1 MAGRPKIRE
10 QFRTLDAIGEER
22 ICELYTKERTVN
34 RVLAQIAKRG
44 VVVTQRWLY
53 KWLHKTPTRW
63 ALWLEAKAFIAHAL
77 AEEAYEIAQ
86 NASPE
91 TVHVSKLQIQT
102 NQWMAERFNR
112 QDYGKSEVA
121 TVNVTIGEDFWNALS
136 SGETKDKRPKLDVP
150 ESDHEI
156 VQEEKPDE

>member
-1 MAGRPKIRE
+1 MVGRPKIRE

-22 ICELYTKERTVN
+22 ICELYTQERTVQK
-34 RVLAQIAKRG
+34 VLDKIAKRG

-53 KWLHKTPTRW
+53 KWLHKTPARW
-63 ALWLEAKAFIAHAL
+63 ALWMEAKAFIAHSL

-112 QDYGKSEVA
+112 EDYGKSEQAQV
-121 TVNVTIGEDFWNALS
+121 TVSIGEDFWEALS
-136 SGETKDKRPKLDVP
+136 SGENEKPKLDVP
-150 ESDHEI
+150 VSDHEI
-156 VQEEKPDE
+156 IEEEH